1 MKEEIWGLHLCMDL
15 HECDPKK
22 IRSASDIKK
31 YVKDLCEM
39 IKVKRFGKCVVVRF
53 GEDERVAGFSMMQLI
68 ETSLISGH
76 FVDLTNNAYIDV
88 FSCKEFDV
96 DLVVKFT
103 KEFFKPKDIKKT
115 VLRRI

>member
-1 MKEEIWGLHLCMDL
+1 MENDIWGLHVCMDL
-15 HECDPKK
+15 HDCNPKK
-22 IRSASDIKK
+22 IRSEKDIKK

-39 IKVKRFGKCVVVRF
+39 IKVKRFGECVVVRF

-68 ETSLISGH
+68 ETSLVSGH

-96 DLVVKFT
+96 DKVVKFT
-103 KEFFKPKDIKKT
+103 QDFFEAKDIKKT
-115 VLRRI
+115 VLYRK